1 MSYRD
6 ENGSCGPMVVIVYVI
21 YGFKSPMIVI
31 VYEMSGLL
39 KTCSSKRRGILFMVI
54 YKNIHFIHSV
64 LRLLICGKVVT
75 YGTSF
80 HAQYIGSVCIII
92 VDGGGRCSGDYGLS

>member
-1 MSYRD
+1 M
-6 ENGSCGPMVVIVYVI
+6 GS
-21 YGFKSPMIVI
+21 KDPMIVI

-39 KTCSSKRRGILFMVI
+39 KPCNSRRRGILSMVI

-75 YGTSF
+75 YGTSVQ
-80 HAQYIGSVCIII
+80 AQYIGSVS
-92 VDGGGRCSGDYGLS
+92 VKVVVGGDRCPGDYGL